1 SIPSFPTR
9 RSSDLLFYSVR
20 VISVP
25 TCLMV
30 LRSVSWGGN
39 VFLVSRKHRRGRHQM
54 NTEFAAHIITAESD
68 LAAGHPE
75 VIVMSHDSETGEAF
89 PMFTYSIID
98 DEDPFDL
105 LRENGWRVL
114 DHPSRV
120 YTSVDVGYDVV
131 SVEPAD

>member
-1 SIPSFPTR
+1 MSPLSA
-9 RSSDLLFYSVR
+9 
-20 VISVP
+20 
-25 TCLMV
+25 
-30 LRSVSWGGN
+30 GN
-39 VFLVSRKHRRGRHQM
+39 TAEGRHQM
-54 NTEFAAHIITAESD
+54 NTEFAAHIITAEAD
-68 LAAGHPE
+68 IAAGHPE
-75 VIVMSHDSETGEAF
+75 VIVMSHDDETGEAF

-98 DEDPFDL
+98 GEDPFDL